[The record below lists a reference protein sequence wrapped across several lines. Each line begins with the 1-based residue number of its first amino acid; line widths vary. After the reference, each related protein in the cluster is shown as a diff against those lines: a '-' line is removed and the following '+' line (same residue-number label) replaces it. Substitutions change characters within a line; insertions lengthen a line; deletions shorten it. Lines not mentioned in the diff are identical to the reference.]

1 MKSARLIAL
10 LGVTPLVGG
19 CYSYSYHIPDRPAQG
34 MAVEVTL
41 NDLGRLRL
49 EPHIGPEVLRAEGY
63 VASVTDSQ
71 FVLRV
76 QKVVGIDRQISKWA
90 LEPVTFH
97 MSYVR
102 GMRERRFSPGKT
114 ALLAGGM
121 TASLVAFIAT
131 RSITGLFGGD
141 RGSPGP
147 GNGGDPP
154 DN

>member
-1 MKSARLIAL
+1 MRRRPL
-10 LGVTPLVGG
+10 LLLVGLLPLAGG
-19 CYSYSYHIPDRPAQG
+19 CYTYSYQISDRPVQG
-34 MAVEVTL
+34 QAIEITL
-41 NDLGRLRL
+41 NDLGRLRM

-63 VASVTDSQ
+63 VASVQDSQ

-76 QKVVGIDRQISKWA
+76 QRVTGIDRVTSKWA

-97 MSYVR
+97 LSYIR

-114 ALLAGGM
+114 ALLAGGF
-121 TASLVAFIAT
+121 TASMVAFIAT
-131 RSITGLFGGD
+131 RSLLVNIFGD
-141 RGSPGP
+141 RTGPGN